1 MLLFLLCLTQT
12 MQAAIAV
19 LRPKQHASF
28 VASEFHPGLYEI
40 LLQET
45 TKLPKRP
52 PGGSRISEEE
62 VAYERAPKKTM
73 KHLPMTSVV
82 LDNEPCD
89 ALLTYLYNVTGGDS
103 GGLKGTALIALDYLI
118 VCSVD

>member
-1 MLLFLLCLTQT
+1 

-52 PGGSRISEEE
+52 PGGSRISDEE
-62 VAYERAPKKTM
+62 VVEERATKKTV
-73 KHLPMTSVV
+73 KHLPTTSVV

-89 ALLTYLYNVTGGDS
+89 ALLTYLYKITGGDS
-103 GGLKGTALIALDYLI
+103 GGLKGETLIALLLACLLD
-118 VCSVD
+118 